1 VFREDRGDLWTHS
14 VYVVIVPEVPHFS
27 VYHDYVVETHD
38 NVLHGGFDN
47 AVATVLDETF
57 SEDVNPIHAGMVS
70 LGCKFH
76 HVETTSTQRAGMH
89 GPVAVS
95 RGHNWRSHN
104 RNISSGVGVV
114 AIETE
119 AETKII
125 ITVVTV
131 ATQIITAT
139 VDSDT
144 TT

>member
-1 VFREDRGDLWTHS
+1 
-14 VYVVIVPEVPHFS
+14 
-27 VYHDYVVETHD
+27 
-38 NVLHGGFDN
+38 
-47 AVATVLDETF
+47 
-57 SEDVNPIHAGMVS
+57 M
-70 LGCKFH
+70 
-76 HVETTSTQRAGMH
+76 TSTQRAGMH

-104 RNISSGVGVV
+104 RNISSGVGVA

-119 AETKII
+119 AEGVVTVATKII

-144 TT
+144 AT